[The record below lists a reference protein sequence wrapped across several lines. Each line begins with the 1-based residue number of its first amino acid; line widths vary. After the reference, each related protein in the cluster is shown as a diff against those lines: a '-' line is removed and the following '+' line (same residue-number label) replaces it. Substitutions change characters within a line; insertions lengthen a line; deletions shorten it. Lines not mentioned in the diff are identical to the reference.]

1 MPDSNAAER
10 DDDVCTQSSWSTP
23 VKEWHRL
30 VKERREQNRAKMVE
44 IEREKKKFDVIASS
58 TKRKAVQ
65 EWDNSS
71 SEKSVGGDE
80 EEEVFTIQKFVKCRI
95 QQGIAEIQVM
105 WEGSDEMTW
114 EPEENLRADLGDKMV
129 DKMMM
134 EMRKMQQQKMVSVMM
149 RMGDGTVVHT

>member
-30 VKERREQNRAKMVE
+30 V
-44 IEREKKKFDVIASS
+44 KFDVIASS

-114 EPEENLRADLGDKMV
+114 EPEENL
-129 DKMMM
+129 
-134 EMRKMQQQKMVSVMM
+134 
-149 RMGDGTVVHT
+149 